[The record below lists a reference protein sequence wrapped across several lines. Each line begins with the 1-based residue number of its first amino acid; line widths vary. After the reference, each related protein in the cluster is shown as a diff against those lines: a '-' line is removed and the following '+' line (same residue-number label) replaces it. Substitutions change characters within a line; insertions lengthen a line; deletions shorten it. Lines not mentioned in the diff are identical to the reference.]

1 MKRLLLGCSLLFLT
15 LAGCAQNQYAASKA
29 SYSQE
34 PSGYIEA
41 PTVFAESS
49 PRYEEVQAV
58 SMGGIGYGGAPRAK
72 LARSASDIGDAQI
85 EGYLDQEADVDPTPD
100 EPQAPAK
107 ATRMVSHSAILHL
120 RSSDPDLATEKALR
134 LTDSLGGYI
143 ESRNGTALVIR
154 LPAASFKAHLEL
166 FADLG
171 TITYRR
177 IWSEDITQ
185 SFQDTELRLQ
195 IDKDKL
201 QRLLAILEK
210 TTNSEEKVNLLAEIQ
225 RLSDQIK
232 MNELMRKQLLARVQ
246 YSTLTM
252 HIAAFP
258 MNLHSEEIAVFQ
270 WIMGLDPVRTRS
282 PLDAEAFEL
291 QAPEGYLILPEDARE
306 NMWAAA
312 AADGSEIWARTFKND
327 PQGDAAFWIEAIRLR
342 QMGGYAKAEVSQKGD
357 WQILQLTSRG
367 NKPFVW
373 AIAVSTKEKELH
385 VVEFLWP
392 NLTAFQSLSEKAM
405 SILIGNK

>member
-1 MKRLLLGCSLLFLT
+1 VKRLLLGCSLLLLT
-15 LAGCAQNQYAASKA
+15 LVGCAQNRYAASNQVMPA
-29 SYSQE
+29 AYA
-34 PSGYIEA
+34 EA
-41 PTVFAESS
+41 PTAFAESS
-49 PRYEEVQAV
+49 PRYEEVEAI
-58 SMGGIGYGGAPRAK
+58 SMGGIGYGGAAPKAK
-72 LARSASDIGDAQI
+72 LARGSADLGEVQI
-85 EGYLDQEADVDPTPD
+85 DGYLDQSAEMDQGSN

-107 ATRMVSHSAILHL
+107 TTRMVSHSAILHL
-120 RSSDPDLATEKALR
+120 RSSDPEQATEKALR

-143 ESRNGTALVIR
+143 ESRNGNALVIR
-154 LPAASFKAHLEL
+154 LPAASFKSHLEL

-210 TTNSEEKVNLLAEIQ
+210 TTNSEEKINLLAEIQ

-232 MNELMRKQLLARVQ
+232 MHELLRKQLLARVQ

-252 HIAAFP
+252 HIEAFP
-258 MNLHSEEIAVFQ
+258 MNLHREEIVAFQ

-282 PLDAEAFEL
+282 PLDAEVFEL
-291 QAPEGYLILPEDARE
+291 NAPEGYLILPEEARE
-306 NMWAAA
+306 TMWAAA

-327 PQGDAAFWIEAIRLR
+327 PQGGANFWIEAIRLR
-342 QMGGYAKAEVSQKGD
+342 QMGGYAKAEVTKQGD
-357 WQILQLTSRG
+357 WQLLKLTSRG

-373 AIAVSTKEKELH
+373 AIAVSTLEKELH

-392 NLTAFQSLSEKAM
+392 TLKSHQDLSEKAL
-405 SILIGNK
+405 SILKGNK

>member
-1 MKRLLLGCSLLFLT
+1 
-15 LAGCAQNQYAASKA
+15 
-29 SYSQE
+29 
-34 PSGYIEA
+34 
-41 PTVFAESS
+41 
-49 PRYEEVQAV
+49 
-58 SMGGIGYGGAPRAK
+58 
-72 LARSASDIGDAQI
+72 
-85 EGYLDQEADVDPTPD
+85 
-100 EPQAPAK
+100 
-107 ATRMVSHSAILHL
+107 MVSHSAILHL
-120 RSSDPDLATEKALR
+120 RSSDPEQATEKALR

-143 ESRNGTALVIR
+143 ESRNGNALVIR
-154 LPAASFKAHLEL
+154 LPAASFKSHLEL

-210 TTNSEEKVNLLAEIQ
+210 TTNSEEKINLLAEIQ

-232 MNELMRKQLLARVQ
+232 MHELLRKQLLARVQ

-252 HIAAFP
+252 HIEAFP
-258 MNLHSEEIAVFQ
+258 MNLHREEIVAFQ

-282 PLDAEAFEL
+282 PLDAEVFEL
-291 QAPEGYLILPEDARE
+291 NAPEGYLILPEEARE
-306 NMWAAA
+306 TMWAAA

-327 PQGDAAFWIEAIRLR
+327 PQGDANFWIEAIRLR
-342 QMGGYAKAEVSQKGD
+342 QMGGYAKAEVTKQGD
-357 WQILQLTSRG
+357 WQLLKLTSRG

-373 AIAVSTKEKELH
+373 AIAVSTLEKELH

-392 NLTAFQSLSEKAM
+392 TLKSHQDLSEKAL
-405 SILIGNK
+405 SILKGNK